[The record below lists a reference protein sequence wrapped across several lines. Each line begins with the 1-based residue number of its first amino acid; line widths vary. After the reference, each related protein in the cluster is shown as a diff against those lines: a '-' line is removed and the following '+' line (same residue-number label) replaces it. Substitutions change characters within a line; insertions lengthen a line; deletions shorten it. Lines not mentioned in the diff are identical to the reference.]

1 MAGTLNRKLRVGE
14 VVSNKMDKTVVVK
27 VERKM
32 LHPVFK
38 KFVKRTKK
46 FVAHDEG
53 DKCQIGDTVE
63 IMETK
68 PLSKTKRWKVV
79 SVLSS
84 AGSKE

>member
-1 MAGTLNRKLRVGE
+1 MAGTLHRKVRVGE

-79 SVLSS
+79 SVPASL
-84 AGSKE
+84 GSKE

>member
-1 MAGTLNRKLRVGE
+1 MADTLHRKVRVGE
-14 VVSNKMDKTVVVK
+14 VVSNKMNKTVIVK

-53 DKCQIGDTVE
+53 DKCQIGDKVE
-63 IMETK
+63 IMESK

-84 AGSKE
+84 LGSKE

>member
-1 MAGTLNRKLRVGE
+1 MAGTLHRKVRIGE

-46 FVAHDEG
+46 FVAHDT
-53 DKCQIGDTVE
+53 DNKCQIGDTVE
-63 IMETK
+63 IMETR

-84 AGSKE
+84 LGSK

>member
-1 MAGTLNRKLRVGE
+1 MADTLHRKVRIGE

-38 KFVKRTKK
+38 KYVKRTKK

-53 DKCQIGDTVE
+53 DKCQIGDRVE
-63 IMETK
+63 IMETR

-84 AGSKE
+84 IGSKE

>member
-1 MAGTLNRKLRVGE
+1 MADTLHRKVRIGE

-38 KFVKRTKK
+38 KYVKRTKK

-84 AGSKE
+84 LGSKE

>member
-1 MAGTLNRKLRVGE
+1 MAGTLHRKVRVGE
-14 VVSNKMDKTVVVK
+14 VVSNKMDKTVIVK

-63 IMETK
+63 IMETR

-84 AGSKE
+84 LGSKE

>member
-1 MAGTLNRKLRVGE
+1 MAGTLHRKVRVGE
-14 VVSNKMDKTVVVK
+14 VVSNKMDKTVIVK

-84 AGSKE
+84 LGSKE

>member
-1 MAGTLNRKLRVGE
+1 MAGTLHRKVRIGE

-32 LHPVFK
+32 LHPEFK
-38 KFVKRTKK
+38 KYVKRTKK

-79 SVLSS
+79 SIISS
-84 AGSKE
+84 LGSKE